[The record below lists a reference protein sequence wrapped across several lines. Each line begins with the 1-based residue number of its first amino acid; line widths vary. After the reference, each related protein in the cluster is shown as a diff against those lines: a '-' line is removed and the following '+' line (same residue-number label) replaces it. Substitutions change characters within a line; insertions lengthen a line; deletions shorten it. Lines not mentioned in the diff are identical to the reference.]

1 MKEAEMAE
9 DRADFET
16 KGAIGIAW
24 IENPAKGN
32 ALSSKVL
39 GDLLEILNVVER
51 DKKLLFLIVGSR
63 GKHFSAGFDIAG
75 IEDTDAVRERL
86 ESFGRLLLQIEK
98 LPVPVLAAVRGA
110 AFGGGFEL
118 ALACDLIIASEKAS
132 FCFPEP
138 ALGACPLFGA
148 IRLPQ
153 LVGKVRAKEI
163 MMTCR
168 RVPASE
174 AASIGLVNKVV
185 VDEELVD
192 SAINLAEDIVKKGPI
207 AIQMIK
213 LSMNRESGSSD
224 LAYLK
229 GADLSV
235 RALED
240 FQEGVKAFFGGKEP
254 RFKGR

>member
-1 MKEAEMAE
+1 MAQ

-39 GDLLEILNVVER
+39 GDLAEILDVVER
-51 DKKLLFLIVGSR
+51 DKKLLFLILTSR
-63 GKHFSAGFDIAG
+63 GKHFCTGFDIGG
-75 IEDTDAVRERL
+75 IEDTDAVRARIGLFARLLPRL
-86 ESFGRLLLQIEK
+86 ER
-98 LPVPVLAAVRGA
+98 LPVPVLAAVGGN
-110 AFGGGFEL
+110 AFGGGVEL

-132 FCFPEP
+132 FSFPEP
-138 ALGACPLFGA
+138 AMGGCPLFGA

-153 LVGKVRAKEI
+153 LVGRLRAKEI

-168 RVPASE
+168 RVPARE

-185 VDEELVD
+185 ADEALMD
-192 SAINLAEDIVKKGPI
+192 SAMGLAEDIVKKGPT

-213 LSMNRESGSSD
+213 VAMNRDIGGSD

-229 GADLSV
+229 GSELSTQAS
-235 RALED
+235 RD
-240 FQEGVKAFFGGKEP
+240 FQEGVKAFFAGKEP

>member
-1 MKEAEMAE
+1 MAE

-24 IENPAKGN
+24 IENPVKGN

-39 GDLLEILNVVER
+39 RDLLEILDIVER
-51 DKKLLFLIVGSR
+51 DKKLLFLIVSSR
-63 GKHFSAGFDIAG
+63 GKHFSTGFDIAG

-86 ESFGRLLLQIEK
+86 ESLGQLLPEVERLR
-98 LPVPVLAAVRGA
+98 VPVLAAVRGA

-118 ALACDLIIASEKAS
+118 ALACDMIVASEKAS
-132 FCFPEP
+132 FSFPEP

-148 IRLPQ
+148 IRLPP
-153 LVGKVRAKEI
+153 LVGRLRAKEI

-185 VDEELVD
+185 ADEELMD
-192 SAINLAEDIVKKGPI
+192 SAVSLAEDIVKKGPI

-213 LSMNRESGSSD
+213 VAMNRGMGGSD

-229 GADLSV
+229 GTDLSS
-235 RALED
+235 RGFKD
-240 FQEGVKAFFGGKEP
+240 FQEGLKAFFEGKAP

>member
-1 MKEAEMAE
+1 MAE

-24 IENPAKGN
+24 IENPVKGN

-39 GDLLEILNVVER
+39 RDLLEILDIVER
-51 DKKLLFLIVGSR
+51 DKKLLFLIVSSR
-63 GKHFSAGFDIAG
+63 GKHFSTGFDIAG

-86 ESFGRLLLQIEK
+86 ESLGRLLPQVERLR
-98 LPVPVLAAVRGA
+98 VPVLAAVRGA

-118 ALACDLIIASEKAS
+118 ALACDMIVASEKAT

-148 IRLPQ
+148 IRLPP
-153 LVGKVRAKEI
+153 LVGRLRAKEI

-185 VDEELVD
+185 ADEELMD
-192 SAINLAEDIVKKGPI
+192 SAVSLAEDIVKKGPI

-213 LSMNRESGSSD
+213 VAMNLEIGGSD

-229 GADLSV
+229 GTDLSS
-235 RALED
+235 RAYED
-240 FQEGVKAFFGGKEP
+240 FQEGVKAFLEWKAP

>member
-1 MKEAEMAE
+1 MAE
-9 DRADFET
+9 DRADFEK
-16 KGAIGIAW
+16 KGAVGIAW

-32 ALSSKVL
+32 ALSSKVM

-51 DKKLLFLIVGSR
+51 DKKLLFLILSSR
-63 GKHFSAGFDIAG
+63 GKHFCTGFDIAG
-75 IEDTDAVRERL
+75 IEDTDAVRARL
-86 ESFGRLLLQIEK
+86 ELFASLLPQVER

-118 ALACDLIIASEKAS
+118 ALACDMIIASEKAN

-138 ALGACPLFGA
+138 ALGACPPFGA
-148 IRLPQ
+148 IRLAE
-153 LVGKVRAKEI
+153 LVGRPRAKEI

-185 VDEELVD
+185 ADEELED
-192 SAINLAEDIVKKGPI
+192 SALSLAEDIAKKGPI

-213 LSMNRESGSSD
+213 VAMNRGIGGSD
-224 LAYLK
+224 LAYWQ
-229 GADLSV
+229 GTDLSV
-235 RALED
+235 RASQD
-240 FQEGVKAFFGGKEP
+240 FQEGVKAFFAGKAP
-254 RFKGR
+254 QFKGR

>member
-1 MKEAEMAE
+1 MAE

-32 ALSSKVL
+32 ALSSRVL
-39 GDLLEILNVVER
+39 RDLLEILNIVER
-51 DKKLLFLIVGSR
+51 DKKLLLLIVSSR
-63 GKHFSAGFDIAG
+63 GKHFCTGFDIAG
-75 IEDTDAVRERL
+75 IEDTDTVRERL
-86 ESFGRLLLQIEK
+86 ESLGQLLPQVERLR
-98 LPVPVLAAVRGA
+98 VPVLATVRGA

-118 ALACDLIIASEKAS
+118 ALACDLIIASEKAI

-148 IRLPQ
+148 IRLPP
-153 LVGKVRAKEI
+153 LIGRTRAKEI

-168 RVPASE
+168 RVSASE

-185 VDEELVD
+185 ADEELMD
-192 SAINLAEDIVKKGPI
+192 SAIILAEDIVKKGPI
-207 AIQMIK
+207 AIQMVK
-213 LSMNRESGSSD
+213 VSMNRGIGGPD
-224 LAYLK
+224 LAYMK
-229 GADLSV
+229 GYELSPL
-235 RALED
+235 ASED
-240 FQEGVKAFFGGKEP
+240 FQGGVKAFFEGKEP

>member
-1 MKEAEMAE
+1 MLQ

-24 IENPAKGN
+24 IENPGKGN
-32 ALSSKVL
+32 ALSAKVL
-39 GDLLEILNVVER
+39 ADLTEVLDVVER
-51 DKKLLFLIVGSR
+51 DKKLLFLILSSR
-63 GKHFSAGFDIAG
+63 GKHFSSGFDIAG

-86 ESFGRLLLQIEK
+86 ESFGHLLAQVER
-98 LPVPVLAAVRGA
+98 LPVPVLAAVRGGA
-110 AFGGGFEL
+110 LGGGFEL
-118 ALACDLIIASEKAS
+118 ALACDMIIASEKAS

-153 LVGKVRAKEI
+153 LVGRLRAKEI

-168 RVPASE
+168 RIPALE

-185 VDEELVD
+185 ADEELMG
-192 SAINLAEDIVKKGPI
+192 SAISLAEDIVKKGPI

-213 LSMNRESGSSD
+213 VSMNREMGGSD

-229 GADLSV
+229 GSELSI
-235 RALED
+235 RAS
-240 FQEGVKAFFGGKEP
+240 QEGVKALFEGKD
-254 RFKGR
+254 R